1 MSTCEA
7 CRNTVSTDISFYN
20 FPQKEGYLQQWI
32 ANMGKPEGW
41 TPSES
46 SVLCSAHF
54 SPECFD
60 GSAHLL
66 PDAIPT
72 VFSPAEFMEAQDVK
86 KPGNLTEKQETSAT
100 LTETPRSMCD
110 CEERLQTIENFY
122 KLKLL
127 TAQLQIKKY
136 QKELSEQSHKA
147 MKWQRKA
154 LVLQSAVK
162 AMKLKKSTS
171 SAETSASSEK
181 QTDLAED

>member
-7 CRNTVSTDISFYN
+7 CRNTTGKDITFYN
-20 FPQKEGYLQQWI
+20 FPQKEEYLQQWI

-60 GSAHLL
+60 GSAHLR

-72 VFSPAEFMEAQDVK
+72 VFSPESMEAQDLK
-86 KPGNLTEKQETSAT
+86 KPGNLTDNQEISVT
-100 LTETPRSMCD
+100 LTDTPRSTCD
-110 CEERLQTIENFY
+110 CEERLQTIEKSY

-154 LVLQSAVK
+154 MVLQSAVK

-171 SAETSASSEK
+171 STETSASSEK